1 MGRILVVAV
10 LGGWATPLAGQADTL
25 VTVGRR
31 VRVRTMGEAGEL
43 NRRIEGIVVR
53 MSPDTLVL
61 QLPGSQP
68 LEAVATNQDT
78 QYSMHTGRKSSLG
91 KGMVIG
97 ATTGIVVGGA
107 GFAIAGA
114 DCPVEQA
121 LCYHRRQTALAGGA
135 LIGALGAAV
144 GLVIGAFT
152 SHDVWT
158 RAERRTALAF
168 IQNRTGIG
176 LAISF

>member
-1 MGRILVVAV
+1 MRRILVLAA
-10 LGGWATPLAGQADTL
+10 LCGSATPLAGQADTL
-25 VTVGRR
+25 VTLGRR
-31 VRVRTMGEAGEL
+31 VRVRTMGESGEL

-61 QLPGSQP
+61 RLPGSEP
-68 LEAVATNQDT
+68 LQAVATNQDT
-78 QYSMHTGRKSSLG
+78 QYSMHTGRRSSLA
-91 KGMVIG
+91 KGAVIG

-158 RAERRTALAF
+158 RAERRSALTV
-168 IQNRTGIG
+168 IRTPSGIG
-176 LAISF
+176 LAIRF

>member
-1 MGRILVVAV
+1 MRRILVLAV
-10 LGGWATPLAGQADTL
+10 LCASAAPLTGQADTL
-25 VTVGRR
+25 VAVGRR
-31 VRVRTMGEAGEL
+31 VRVRTMGESGAL

-53 MSPDTLVL
+53 MPADSLIL

-68 LEAVATNQDT
+68 LHAVATDQDT
-78 QYSMHTGRKSSLG
+78 EYSMHTGRRSSLA
-91 KGMVIG
+91 KGAVIG
-97 ATTGIVVGGA
+97 GLTGIVVGGA
-107 GFAIAGA
+107 GFALAGA

-144 GLVIGAFT
+144 GLAIGAFT

-158 RAERRTALAF
+158 HAERRSALVL
-168 IQNRTGIG
+168 IQNRSGIG
-176 LAISF
+176 LSISF

>member
-1 MGRILVVAV
+1 
-10 LGGWATPLAGQADTL
+10 
-25 VTVGRR
+25 
-31 VRVRTMGEAGEL
+31 MGESGEL

-53 MSPDTLVL
+53 MPPDTVVL

-68 LEAVATNQDT
+68 LHALATDQDT
-78 QYSMHTGRKSSLG
+78 QYSLHTGRRSSLG
-91 KGMVIG
+91 KGAVIG
-97 ATTGIVVGGA
+97 ATTGIVVGGV
-107 GFAIAGA
+107 GFALAGA

-144 GLVIGAFT
+144 GLAIGAFT

-158 RAERRTALAF
+158 RAERRSALAL
-168 IQNRTGIG
+168 IQTRSGIG
-176 LAISF
+176 LSIRF

>member
-1 MGRILVVAV
+1 MRRILVLAV
-10 LGGWATPLAGQADTL
+10 LCGSAAPLAGQADTL
-25 VTVGRR
+25 VALGRR

-53 MSPDTLVL
+53 MPPDTLVL

-68 LEAVATNQDT
+68 LHAVATDRDT
-78 QYSMHTGRKSSLG
+78 QYSLHTGRRSSLG
-91 KGMVIG
+91 KGAVIG
-97 ATTGIVVGGA
+97 ATTGIVVGGV
-107 GFAIAGA
+107 GFALAGA

-144 GLVIGAFT
+144 GLAIGAFT

-158 RAERRTALAF
+158 RAERRSALAL
-168 IQNRTGIG
+168 IQTRSGIG
-176 LAISF
+176 LSIRF